1 MSNIDPYATTN
12 ALARGYQFAGQMQE
26 DKARRT
32 AGNALATGDTQGA
45 IGALG
50 EVGALGDISTL
61 QNAQASREASKREL
75 NTEQQEQ
82 VREFMLR
89 GARAIR
95 AAPAEAREQTYQQL
109 RPTLAQMYPPDVLAQ
124 MDSGKKDD
132 ATLDSLIAALGGEAR
147 NAPSGY
153 RYRPDGTLEAI
164 PGGPEAPENQ
174 RWQVTP
180 YGMIPPAGWQP
191 PAGQQPQGQPR
202 SLGSTVPQGWSA
214 QPPRPNQPPAA
225 PAAVGGE
232 RSQTPRVSFRS
243 SGEARQTV
251 SQMVPGVR
259 VTNADRTPADTARI
273 RAQGYKPS
281 NTSFHLRGQ
290 ALDLVPP
297 AGMSMGE
304 LEAKMRQAGF
314 RVLNEGHHVHVS
326 W

>member
-61 QNAQASREASKREL
+61 QSAQASREASKRTL

-153 RYRPDGTLEAI
+153 RYKPDGTLEAI

-180 YGMIPPAGWQP
+180 YGLIPPAGWQP
-191 PAGQQPQGQPR
+191 PAGQQPQGQSQGEIVRELPP
-202 SLGSTVPQGWSA
+202 GVVPF
-214 QPPRPNQPPAA
+214 NQPPAA
-225 PAAVGGE
+225 PAAAGGE

-243 SGEARQTV
+243 SGEARQVV
-251 SQMVPGVR
+251 SQMVPGVT

-273 RAQGYKPS
+273 RAQGYRPS

-290 ALDLVPP
+290 ALDLTPP
-297 AGMSMGE
+297 RGMTMAQ

-314 RVLNEGHHVHVS
+314 RVLNEGHHIHVS